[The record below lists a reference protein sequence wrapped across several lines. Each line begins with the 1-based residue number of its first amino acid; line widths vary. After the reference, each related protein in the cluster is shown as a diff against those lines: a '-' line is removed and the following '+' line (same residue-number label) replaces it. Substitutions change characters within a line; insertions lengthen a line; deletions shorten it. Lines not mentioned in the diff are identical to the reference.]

1 MTTLLWGAF
10 THSLST
16 RWTDPNAQPNNP
28 QATNFPN
35 NYVTSELIKT
45 QISKK
50 QATPAWHLLIAR
62 LGHTLATLVSPR
74 QANELQQLRANA
86 VQLMAEIRLYSDP

>member
-1 MTTLLWGAF
+1 MTTLLRGAF

-45 QISKK
+45 QIAKNK
-50 QATPAWHLLIAR
+50 LLL
-62 LGHTLATLVSPR
+62 LGT
-74 QANELQQLRANA
+74 
-86 VQLMAEIRLYSDP
+86 Y